1 MTQTHIPATSAI
13 KGVLLVS
20 AAVFLFAA
28 GDTAGKILFAFYS
41 IPLILALRYSL
52 NVLILLAV
60 LGPRHGVALFRYR
73 RPWLV
78 LARGAMLALSSFV
91 FAMALQRMP
100 VGETVAITYLAPF
113 VVLLLAGPLLGEVVG
128 RWGWIAAVGGFL
140 GVLLIVRPGSGLN
153 PTGVGFAMLAASGA
167 VGYHL
172 LTRFLARTETTVA
185 LLVSTALVGCLSYAA
200 VLALTWPGMASV
212 PTPGLGQVGLLIG
225 LTVASTLG
233 HFLFTAGY
241 REAPAALLAPMNYLH
256 IVWATLLG
264 WAVFA
269 HMPDAL
275 TIAGMGCVLAS
286 GALVALRSA
295 RKPVDQ
301 IASSAQIGT

>member
-1 MTQTHIPATSAI
+1 MTQTPIPATSAI

-28 GDTAGKILFAFYS
+28 GDTAGKILFAIYS
-41 IPLILALRYSL
+41 IPLILALRYAL

-60 LGPRHGVALFRYR
+60 FGPRHGVALFRYR

-128 RWGWIAAVGGFL
+128 RWGWIAAVGGFM

-153 PTGVGFAMLAASGA
+153 PAGVGFAMLAASGT

-172 LTRFLARTETTVA
+172 LTRFLARTETTLA
-185 LLVSTALVGCLSYAA
+185 LLMSTALVGCVSYAV
-200 VLALTWPGMASV
+200 VLALTWPGMASM
-212 PTPGLGQVGLLIG
+212 PMPGLGQVGLLIG
-225 LTVASTLG
+225 LTLASTIG

-241 REAPAALLAPMNYLH
+241 REAPAALLAPVNYLH

-295 RKPVDQ
+295 RKPADQ

>member
-1 MTQTHIPATSAI
+1 MTQTPIPATSAI

-153 PTGVGFAMLAASGA
+153 PAGVGFAMLAASGT

-185 LLVSTALVGCLSYAA
+185 LLV
-200 VLALTWPGMASV
+200 
-212 PTPGLGQVGLLIG
+212 
-225 LTVASTLG
+225 
-233 HFLFTAGY
+233 GY
-241 REAPAALLAPMNYLH
+241 SPPAKTHAPASRTRWLNFSTSP
-256 IVWATLLG
+256 
-264 WAVFA
+264 
-269 HMPDAL
+269 
-275 TIAGMGCVLAS
+275 
-286 GALVALRSA
+286 
-295 RKPVDQ
+295 
-301 IASSAQIGT
+301 